1 LELLREY
8 SAVEPYNPAAKN
20 HMNDDSNLVSEDFH
34 YELDENAIQEAG
46 RVAPMAPP
54 SIPDYLQDTYWWAY
68 LHPNSFWFF
77 EREWVVNLI
86 LWGNMK
92 KLTNAVLD
100 EMDLQSGSNVLQVAC
115 VYGDFSNRLASH
127 LGKTQSRL
135 SVVDVA
141 PIQISNIKKKLQAH
155 DNVSVHHQDST
166 CMSFQNDNFEETVV
180 FFLLHE
186 QPEHA
191 RRKTVAEAIRV
202 TRPGGRVI
210 FVDYHGPRRSN
221 PMRYVMKPILAM
233 LEPYAMDLWR
243 EELPEYMPEGIT
255 SEQVSSSFY
264 FGGLYQKVV
273 VSL

>member
-1 LELLREY
+1 
-8 SAVEPYNPAAKN
+8 
-20 HMNDDSNLVSEDFH
+20 MNDDSRAAEDNYRFEIDTNVQQDANPVATLV
-34 YELDENAIQEAG
+34 
-46 RVAPMAPP
+46 PP

-68 LHPNSFWFF
+68 LHPKSFYFF

-100 EMDLQSGSNVLQVAC
+100 EMELQSQSSVLQVAC
-115 VYGDFSNRLASH
+115 VYGDFSNRLAAH

-141 PIQISNIKKKLQAH
+141 SIQIDNVKKKLKDH
-155 DNVSVHHQDST
+155 DNISVHHQDST
-166 CMSFQNDNFEETVV
+166 CMSFPNDSFEETVV

-202 TRPGGRVI
+202 TKPGGRVV
-210 FVDYHGPRRSN
+210 FVDYHGPKKSN
-221 PMRYVMKPILAM
+221 PMRYVMKPILTM
-233 LEPYAMDLWR
+233 LEPFAMDLWR
-243 EELPEYMPEGIT
+243 DELPAFMPADIKA
-255 SEQVSSSFY
+255 EQISSDFY

-273 VSL
+273 LKI

>member
-1 LELLREY
+1 MTEDSRAIAENY
-8 SAVEPYNPAAKN
+8 PYTDHA
-20 HMNDDSNLVSEDFH
+20 DQDTG
-34 YELDENAIQEAG
+34 Q
-46 RVAPMAPP
+46 APGLTPP

-68 LHPNSFWFF
+68 LHPKSFWFF

-100 EMDLQSGSNVLQVAC
+100 EMDLESRSNVLQVAC
-115 VYGDFSNRLASH
+115 VYGDFSNRLATHLALSH
-127 LGKTQSRL
+127 SRL

-141 PIQISNIKKKLQAH
+141 PIQLRNVEKKLDGH

-166 CMSFQNDNFEETVV
+166 CMAFPTDSFEETVV

-191 RRKTVAEAIRV
+191 RRKTIAEAVRV
-202 TRPGGRVI
+202 TRPGGRVT
-210 FVDYHGPRRSN
+210 FVDYHGPRSSN
-221 PMRYVMKPILAM
+221 PMRYVMKPILTW

-243 EELPEYMPEGIT
+243 EELPAFMPAEVQPEQIE
-255 SEQVSSSFY
+255 SEFY

-273 VSL
+273 VRV